1 MHDHDSAASA
11 LAAVTLISLLVV
23 VGVLLGLGLCCC
35 GWRRA
40 LFVAA
45 CIGTVFQLGHF
56 AEHVAQAGYWARH
69 PSEAPWMTP
78 WAGALA
84 NSFGALAPRT
94 PGFGME
100 AMHLVGNAIFLSGAA
115 AVLAVLSRI
124 GSTSSKRLARTGV
137 VVQTVH
143 VAEHVALTVSVALSG
158 RAIGVSTL
166 FGTLDPGRVLWAYR
180 VWWHLTI
187 NAMATTML
195 LLAIARRSRAQEAVA
210 TVSRTPALAR
220 S

>member
-11 LAAVTLISLLVV
+11 LAAATLIALLVA
-23 VGVLLGLGLCCC
+23 VGVLLGLGLRRQ
-35 GWRRA
+35 GWRGL
-40 LFVAA
+40 LFDGA

-84 NSFGALAPRT
+84 ESFSALAPAT

-124 GSTSSKRLARTGV
+124 GSTSSKRLARSGV

-158 RAIGVSTL
+158 RAIGVSTM
-166 FGTLDPGRVLWAYR
+166 FGALDPGRVLWTYR